1 MAAAEGTDASVL
13 AGAVVGSSVGLCIVG
28 LFALPDATLGI
39 TGATLI
45 PLLLGAAGFLVMM
58 LFVDPV
64 ITPKQ
69 RPTRDEIHIWL
80 SKTVIYRLPVTEI
93 PMLSGLVIAFAGQ
106 ERGALLTG
114 LLGTVVLATVWWPG
128 EQYFN
133 AMRRRLQPLSAD
145 GLLDELLTAAN
156 GRLKLRTR

>member
-1 MAAAEGTDASVL
+1 MAAAEGTDASML
-13 AGAVVGSSVGLCIVG
+13 AGAIVASSLGMCLVGLV
-28 LFALPDATLGI
+28 ALPETTFGL

-45 PLLLGAAGFLVMM
+45 PLLLGIAAFLVMM
-58 LFVDPV
+58 LAVDPV
-64 ITPKQ
+64 LTPKH

-80 SKTVIYRLPVTEI
+80 SKTVVYRLPATEI

-114 LLGTVVLATVWWPG
+114 ILGTVVLATVWWPG
-128 EQYFN
+128 EQFFN
-133 AMRRRLQPLSAD
+133 AMRRRLQPVSAD
-145 GLLDELLTAAN
+145 HVLDELLTTSS